1 MNIREY
7 SSQFSVSIF
16 TQDVNLGTQIK
27 HALTQAGY
35 ENYYFA
41 DVDEQLMRI
50 QDSPPH
56 VVIFDIRGSLM
67 APHEYIQKVLQA
79 SKEIKFVFLSSSEQI
94 AAFKNYKKYNV
105 YSVLNATEQAVDH
118 QILQSVDNI
127 CEIIIRT
134 YQNEQ
139 LVEDLQK
146 ETESKQVLQNT
157 LTNERK
163 APEVRPYQLRIAEYK
178 SATSKEDLLNSFYRQ
193 TPTQSWIYLKYVPS
207 IETFLC
213 VSYAEVPEGWVEGL
227 SYKVAAK
234 DRENFMSQLFSGTL
248 PQNFGHYLK
257 NKFGTDHLKFL
268 PMIIRDKI
276 EGVLI
281 STQDISAEVAE
292 DFSLMSLVYTLLVY
306 EAEPKQLDIE
316 DHLTGFYNQAFYS
329 RVIEREVDRSK
340 RGFVPLSII
349 KISVDNFAEL
359 EVSLG
364 REAIDQI
371 TKSVSEVIKTT
382 SRLNDYLCRTG
393 ENEFTLILTN
403 CNRKGAA
410 IRSERFRQA
419 LHKEN
424 LMRAGVKITASQGIS
439 EYPSLTHNAFDLDDS
454 ALRALHFISQKGGDK
469 ICIYKPSVEH
479 KPDFIVES

>member
-41 DVDEQLMRI
+41 DVDEQLVRI
-50 QDSPPH
+50 EDNPPH

-67 APHEYIQKVLQA
+67 APHEYIQKTLQA
-79 SKEIKFVFLSSSEQI
+79 SKEIKFIFLAPPEQI
-94 AAFKNYKKYNV
+94 AAFKNYKKFNV
-105 YSVLNATEQAVDH
+105 YSVFNATEQAVDH
-118 QILQSVDNI
+118 QVLQSVDNI
-127 CEIIIRT
+127 CEIIFRT

-146 ETESKQVLQNT
+146 ETQAKQVLQNT
-157 LTNERK
+157 LTDERK
-163 APEVRPYQLRIAEYK
+163 APEIRPYQLRIAEYK
-178 SATSKEDLLNSFYRQ
+178 SATSKEDLLNVFYQQ
-193 TPTQSWIYLKYVPS
+193 TPTQSWIYLKFVPS
-207 IETFLC
+207 IETFIC
-213 VSYAEVPEGWVEGL
+213 VSYSQVPEDWVEGL
-227 SYKVAAK
+227 SYKVATK
-234 DRENFMSQLFSGTL
+234 DRDNFMSQLFTGAL
-248 PQNFGHYLK
+248 PSNLGNYLK
-257 NKFGTDHLKFL
+257 NKFGTDRIKFL

-276 EGVLI
+276 EGILI
-281 STQDISAEVAE
+281 STQEISAEVAE

-316 DHLTGFYNQAFYS
+316 DHLTGFYNQLFYS
-329 RVIEREVDRSK
+329 RVLEREVDRSK
-340 RGFVPLSII
+340 RGLVPISLV
-349 KISVDNFAEL
+349 KISIDKFPEFEA
-359 EVSLG
+359 SLG
-364 REAIDQI
+364 RDAADQI
-371 TKSVSEVIKTT
+371 LRSVSEVIKAT

-419 LHKEN
+419 LHKEK
-424 LMRAGVKITASQGIS
+424 LIRAGVTITASQGIS

-454 ALRALHFISQKGGDK
+454 SARALNFISQKGGDK
-469 ICIYKPSVEH
+469 ICIYKPPVEH
-479 KPDFIVES
+479 KPDFVVES